1 MIAAFT
7 VWLPGEDHDRDG
19 RISLLIFLSQ
29 GLRCEVMNGKGQN
42 SGEVIAEA
50 QPLNGLC
57 WVQCKGYR
65 CLAVLSNGKWSAYAT
80 GEELTDFIRV
90 ISAVPAD
97 WL

>member
-1 MIAAFT
+1 M
-7 VWLPGEDHDRDG
+7 
-19 RISLLIFLSQ
+19 IFLSEE
-29 GLRCEVMNGKGQN
+29 LSYEVMNGKGQN
-42 SGEVIAEA
+42 SGGVITEP
-50 QPLNGLC
+50 QSLNGLC

-65 CLAVLSNGKWSAYAT
+65 CLAVLRNGKWRAYAT